1 MSQQG
6 YVVAVVGATRALG
19 REVRA
24 VLHERRLPIRE
35 WRLFDTAEQVVRS
48 DGGESEGAF
57 LALDALELDDV
68 EIVFLCMA
76 CPDPVR
82 RRLEDAAGRVVLI
95 DLSQTQVERVEV
107 PLVVPEVNAAA
118 VADWKESG
126 IVGSP
131 VPGAIALSVAL
142 KPLDDAAGLR
152 RVVVAAYEPVSSVGE
167 EGIEEL
173 ARQSRDLLS
182 GCSVD
187 TAVFPHRIAFNL
199 IPQVGD
205 FLGAAKA
212 RGEWQIESQTR
223 RVLALDD
230 LPITVTAVR
239 VPVFYGQG
247 YAVNVET
254 EQALDAAAALA
265 LLHRSPGIVVLDDVA
280 TQTYPTLI
288 EVMEADATFVG
299 RLRDDPT
306 VPCGLN
312 LWLAIDG
319 VRKGGAVNAVQIAEL
334 LIRDHL

>member
-1 MSQQG
+1 MSREG
-6 YVVAVVGATRALG
+6 YAVAVVGATRPAG

-24 VLHERRLPIRE
+24 VLRERQLPIRE
-35 WRLFDTAEQVVRS
+35 WRLFDTAEQVERG
-48 DGGESEGAF
+48 DESEPEA
-57 LALDALELDDV
+57 ALVALEDIDLDDV
-68 EIVFLCMA
+68 ELVFLCTA

-82 RRLEDAAGRVVLI
+82 RRLEDAAGRATLI
-95 DLSQTQVERVEV
+95 DLTPSYAERPDV
-107 PLVVPEVNAAA
+107 PLIVPEVNPAAIA
-118 VADWKESG
+118 GWEESG

-131 VPGAIALSVAL
+131 VAGAIALAVAL
-142 KPLDDAAGLR
+142 KPLDEIAGLR
-152 RVVVAAYEPVSSVGE
+152 RVVVAAYEPVSSAGE
-167 EGIEEL
+167 EAIEEL
-173 ARQSRDLLS
+173 ARQSRDLMN
-182 GCSVD
+182 GCS
-187 TAVFPHRIAFNL
+187 TEANVFSHRIAFNL

-230 LPITVTAVR
+230 LPITATAVR

-254 EQALDAAAALA
+254 EQALDAASARD
-265 LLHRSPGIVVLDDVA
+265 LLRQAPGIVLLDDVA

-288 EVMEADATFVG
+288 EAMEGDATYVG
-299 RLRDDPT
+299 RVRDDPT

-312 LWLAIDG
+312 LWIAIDG
-319 VRKGGAVNAVQIAEL
+319 ARKGGAVNAVQIAEL